1 MNILMVA
8 AVAAATNG
16 AAQGAQAESTN
27 EVAQLAPVVVEA
39 SRLGQTKEEVP
50 SHVDILTRAD
60 IDSSRAEST
69 VELLEKRANI
79 LIRSITPNPALSEV
93 SMRGYGLNGFGR
105 VKMLVDG
112 EELNNPDMRAQE
124 LSRVPV
130 RSIEKVEILHGPQ
143 TVLHGGNASAGV
155 INITSDADS
164 YEKKTVL
171 DVHGGS
177 WGAVGAHM
185 GTRGGFEETGTT
197 YFADLDYDRADGWRQ
212 NSQYEIWSLKGGVRQ
227 HFGEASWFDARAF
240 YADTRYGMPGG
251 VYTGRATYG
260 VDYGNW
266 KPSSRDAA
274 TSEDEARSSVYGL
287 TLSGRGAFSDE
298 RRLDAS
304 FSFRDRKYAGFSTY
318 GDTYYDVY
326 TYDWKLAYVDETE
339 IGGFANRFT
348 AGTDLKYDDLRA
360 MTSVKN
366 DYSRFSGGLFVHDE
380 FWILESLSAFGGARG
395 EWFVSRDTYAG
406 AAGYDKDMKTKGAVA
421 GEAGLNWRP
430 LDGLKVF
437 AKWSHF
443 YHAPLADELFS
454 TWGVPNMNLRPEEG
468 DDFELGADYTFLA
481 DFNFNAT
488 YYHAEM
494 KDEIMYTPAGNVNVE
509 DRTARDGFD
518 TSLTWSR
525 DKVGSAGIL
534 YSYVRSRFTE
544 GENKNKY
551 IPLVPG
557 QQLRVYGEVFLV
569 DWIAVGG
576 GYRFVGRQRY
586 DYDFA
591 GNGGMMPNYG
601 LFDVGV
607 RVMPTWGWLDGF
619 TFAFTVDNLFDKKY
633 FSYAGY
639 YDPWYVYPG
648 ARRTYMFT
656 IRYEF

>member
-1 MNILMVA
+1 MNTLVLAA
-8 AVAAATNG
+8 AVAATN
-16 AAQGAQAESTN
+16 S
-27 EVAQLAPVVVEA
+27 VAQLAPVVVEA
-39 SRLGQTKEEVP
+39 SRLGQTKGEVP
-50 SHVDILTRAD
+50 SHVDVITRAD

-69 VELLEKRANI
+69 VQLLEKRANI
-79 LIRSITPNPALSEV
+79 LIRSITPSPALSEI

-105 VKMLVDG
+105 VKIMVDG
-112 EELNNPDMRAQE
+112 EELNNPDMAAQA
-124 LSRVPV
+124 LYRVPV
-130 RSIEKVEILHGPQ
+130 RSIEKVEVLHGPQ

-155 INITSDADS
+155 INITSDVDS

-177 WGAVGAHM
+177 WGAVGTHI
-185 GTRGGFEETGTT
+185 GTRGGFEESGTT

-227 HFGEASWFDARAF
+227 RFGEASWFDARAF
-240 YADTRYGMPGG
+240 YADSRYGMPAG
-251 VYTGRATYG
+251 VSSPYAGAWKAVS
-260 VDYGNW
+260 VDADTEN
-266 KPSSRDAA
+266 AQ
-274 TSEDEARSSVYGL
+274 ARNSVYGIS
-287 TLSGRGAFSDE
+287 LSGRGAFSDA
-298 RRLDAS
+298 RRIDAS
-304 FSFRDRKYAGFSTY
+304 FSFRDRKYSGYTDRY
-318 GDTYYDVY
+318 YPTTDYDVY

-348 AGTDLKYDDLRA
+348 AGADLKYDDIMQQYSDR
-360 MTSVKN
+360 N
-366 DYSRFSGGLFVHDE
+366 RYSRLSGGLFAHDE

-395 EWFVSRDTYAG
+395 EWFRSCDVYKTGLSRDRTC
-406 AAGYDKDMKTKGAVA
+406 KTKGAVA

-454 TWGVPNMNLRPEEG
+454 NWGPPNMNLRPEEG
-468 DDFELGADYTFLA
+468 DDFEVGVDYTFLD
-481 DFNFNAT
+481 DFNFNIT
-488 YYHAEM
+488 GYHMEM
-494 KDEIMYTPAGNVNVE
+494 KDEIMLVPDGYSQKNVNAE
-509 DRTARDGFD
+509 DRTARDGFE

-557 QQLRVYGEVFLV
+557 QQLRAYGEVFLV

-586 DYDFA
+586 DYDFD
-591 GNGGMMPNYG
+591 GNGGMMPNYS
-601 LFDVGV
+601 LFDAGV

-619 TFAFTVDNLFDKKY
+619 TFAFTVDNLFDRKY
-633 FSYAGY
+633 FDYAGY
-639 YDPWYVYPG
+639 YYGASYVYPG

>member
-1 MNILMVA
+1 MNALIFAVA
-8 AVAAATNG
+8 AVATN
-16 AAQGAQAESTN
+16 SVTH
-27 EVAQLAPVVVEA
+27 LAPVIVEA
-39 SRLGQTKEEVP
+39 SRLGQAKEEIP
-50 SHVDILTRAD
+50 SHVDVITRAD

-69 VELLEKRANI
+69 VELLERRANI
-79 LIRSITPNPALSEV
+79 FIRKMNPNPAMSQV
-93 SMRGYGLNGFGR
+93 TMRGYGMNGFGR
-105 VKMLVDG
+105 VKILVDG
-112 EELNNPDMRAQE
+112 EELNNPDMNAQE
-124 LSRVPV
+124 LVRVPV

-155 INITSDADS
+155 INILSDVDS

-177 WGAVGAHM
+177 WGTFGAHI

-197 YFADLDYDRADGWRQ
+197 YFADLDYDRSDGWRQ
-212 NSQYEIWSLKGGVRQ
+212 NSQYDLWSLKGGVRQ
-227 HFGEASWFDARAF
+227 HFGEASWFDTRAF
-240 YADTRYGMPGG
+240 YADTRYGTPGG
-251 VYTGRATYG
+251 IYTGRATYG
-260 VDYGNW
+260 IDYGDW
-266 KPSSRDAA
+266 KPVSSKAD

-298 RRLDAS
+298 RRIDAS
-304 FSFRDRKYAGFSTY
+304 FSFRDRKYAGLSTY
-318 GDTYYDVY
+318 GDNYYDVY
-326 TYDWKLAYVDETE
+326 TYDWKIAYVDETE

-348 AGTDLKYDDLRA
+348 AGTDFKYDDLRA
-360 MTSVKN
+360 KNNGNNDKN
-366 DYSRFSGGLFVHDE
+366 DYDRFTGAVFAHDE

-395 EWFVSRDTYAG
+395 AWFCSRDTYTNTG
-406 AAGYDKDMKTKGAVA
+406 IFVREKDRKTKGAAA
-421 GEAGLNWRP
+421 GEAGINWRP

-443 YHAPLADELFS
+443 YHAPLADEFFPL
-454 TWGVPNMNLRPEEG
+454 TYYGITKPNMKLGPEEG
-468 DDFELGADYTFLA
+468 DDFQVGADYTFLD
-481 DFNFNAT
+481 DFNFNMT
-488 YYHAEM
+488 YYHAEL
-494 KDEIMYTPAGNVNVE
+494 KDEIMLYNGQNVNVD

-518 TSLTWSR
+518 TSLTWAR
-525 DKVGSAGIL
+525 DKVGSAGVM
-534 YSYVRSRFTE
+534 YSYIHSRFTE
-544 GENKNKY
+544 GADRGKY
-551 IPLVPG
+551 LPTVPV
-557 QQLRVYGEVFLV
+557 QQLRAYGEVFIV

-586 DYDFA
+586 DNDFA
-591 GNGGMMPNYG
+591 GLGGMMPNYS
-601 LFDVGV
+601 LFDAGV